1 MIKKSVQK
9 SVLALAVGIASGS
22 AWAESHANKSVDVSL
37 ILEGI
42 FYNQMNSGTEAPAG
56 FGNAHDHAH
65 SHDHDHQH
73 GFEEGFALGHS
84 ELAID
89 AGLGALLDGRL
100 LLGFN
105 DSDVSVEEAWV
116 KTRSLPAGFQL
127 KFGKFLSDIG
137 YANSRHTHSWDFA
150 DRPLVNKHLF
160 GDHGL
165 QDTGLQGTWQLPT
178 DNYTLLGVELLQG
191 AGNNFDTYADQEDVL
206 EERDSGPRVITGF
219 MKYGPDFG
227 ADHAIQLGLSG
238 GYARQYVSGYDKHF
252 HGDEPHTTAQ
262 IGNSWF
268 AGLDSVYKYS
278 SGKAYGEG
286 DLRLTSEY
294 FYVERDLAQYSGD
307 YHGHSSHG
315 KTTYHLEGATKG
327 TSYTEKQDGFYL
339 EGVYGV
345 MPRWQVGLRAE
356 ALGLIN
362 KKWHGGHH
370 AELES
375 LDTSYKYSG
384 QVTWRPVEP
393 VFLRA
398 QFNHKDFAGDDS
410 SSKEVILQ
418 FNVAL
423 GAHGA
428 HNF

>member
-9 SVLALAVGIASGS
+9 SLLALAVGLASGS
-22 AWAESHANKSVDVSL
+22 AIAADQANRDVDVSI
-37 ILEGI
+37 ILEGL
-42 FYNQMNSGTEAPAG
+42 FYNELSSGTSSPEG
-56 FGNAHDHAH
+56 FGESGHDHG
-65 SHDHDHQH
+65 HDHGHGDDGHQH
-73 GFEEGFALGHS
+73 GFEEGFGIGHS

-100 LLGFN
+100 LLGFD
-105 DSDVSVEEAWV
+105 DSDVAVEEAWV

-137 YANSRHTHSWDFA
+137 YVNSRHTHSWDFA
-150 DRPLVNKHLF
+150 DRPLVNQYLF

-165 QDTGLQGTWQLPT
+165 QDVGLQGTWQLPT
-178 DNYTLLGVELLQG
+178 ENYALLGVELLQG
-191 AGNNFDTYADQEDVL
+191 QGNTFDVYAEQEDVL
-206 EERDSGPRVITGF
+206 EEQDSGPRVVTAF
-219 MKYGPDFG
+219 MKYGPDLG
-227 ADHAIQLGLSG
+227 ADHAVQLGLSG
-238 GYARQYVSGYDKHF
+238 GYANQYVGGYDKHF
-252 HGDEPHTTAQ
+252 HGTEPHTTAQ
-262 IGNSWF
+262 IGSSWF
-268 AGLDSVYKYS
+268 AGVDGVYKYS

-294 FYVERDLAQYSGD
+294 FYVARDLAQYSGD
-307 YHGHSSHG
+307 YHEEDGD
-315 KTTYHLEGATKG
+315 YHLEGAIKG
-327 TSYTEKQDGFYL
+327 DSYTEEQDGFYV

-345 MPRWQVGLRAE
+345 LPRWQVGLRAE

-362 KKWHGGHH
+362 EKWGGGHDT
-370 AELES
+370 ELDS

-384 QVTWRPVEP
+384 QITWRPVEP
-393 VFLRA
+393 VFLRT
-398 QFNHKDFAGDDS
+398 QFNHKDFAGDDGS
-410 SSKEVILQ
+410 SNEVVLQ